1 MFENVVCFEHLCLIF
16 GVQYVII
23 DIYFIGG
30 FAVMALDNSVKVP
43 VPEHGAVKRR
53 MGDKVYLYY
62 ATAVYRNEKG
72 QPTCDRVSIGRFD
85 EESEMLIPN
94 RNYYEVYLKQSAP
107 VTAGFQSC
115 GTYEAFRGIC
125 NKLGLTKL
133 VKRYFP
139 EHWEGMLTVAQY
151 MLSQGNVMYYL
162 KDYVEG
168 HKTALPDGI
177 DDAAISRMFSEL
189 REEDRMLFFR
199 EWLKTKKPK
208 EYVAY
213 DVTSVS
219 SYSKYIEDLEWGYN
233 RDKEKL
239 PQINMGMYYGEES
252 GLPLYY
258 RIYPGSI
265 SDKAHLKYMVSGNLL
280 IDNSKTR
287 FLMDRGFYSAENLR
301 YLTEEGCRFIIAL
314 PGSLKYGT
322 DLIKK
327 HRDEIINHSEY
338 RLGKG
343 LPYGKAYETTELGI
357 RMNVHL
363 FYDPEKAAMES
374 EALYELVERQENDL
388 SQMEEPP
395 EKKLHY
401 DKYFYINRSKDGK
414 LGYIRNFKAIDE
426 QLAKCG
432 FFLIAETDF
441 RKTTAEILELYR
453 RRDVI
458 EKSFDDLKNEL
469 DMKRLRC
476 HNEETAQGKMF
487 VAFLSLIVRSYML
500 KRLRPL
506 MQQNDYP
513 FRKILM
519 ELDKIHSFSM
529 SPNAKPT
536 PTNPLTKLQRTI
548 FDCLDIPYPEDPCM

>member
-1 MFENVVCFEHLCLIF
+1 
-16 GVQYVII
+16 
-23 DIYFIGG
+23 
-30 FAVMALDNSVKVP
+30 MALDHSVKVP

-53 MGDKVYLYY
+53 MGDKVYIYY

-85 EESEMLIPN
+85 EESGMLIPN
-94 RNYYEVYLKQSAP
+94 RSYYEVYLKQSAP

-115 GTYEAFRGIC
+115 GTYDAFRGIC

-139 EHWEGMLTVAQY
+139 EHWEEMLTVAQY

-168 HKTALPDGI
+168 HKTALSDGI

-199 EWLKTKKPK
+199 EWLKTKKAK

-219 SYSKYIEDLEWGYN
+219 SYSKHIEDLEWGYN

-265 SDKAHLKYMVSGNLL
+265 SDKAHLKYMVSGNPL

-314 PGSLKYGT
+314 PGSLKYCT

-357 RMNVHL
+357 RMKVHL
-363 FYDPEKAAMES
+363 FYDPEKAALES

-500 KRLRPL
+500 KQLRPL

-513 FRKILM
+513 FRKILL

-548 FDCLDIPYPEDPCM
+548 FDCLEIPYPKDPRM

>member
-16 GVQYVII
+16 SVQYVII

-265 SDKAHLKYMVSGNLL
+265 SDKAHLKYMVSGNPL